1 MDTLPEKHGPEYD
14 AIRKDLLI
22 CHQNRAWQVIQYS
35 ITIQT
40 AFIAGW
46 YYALFEA
53 NRPSL
58 ALGATI
64 FSFSIMFLLM
74 QALQRYNFLMGKAS
88 KAMDTEKI
96 YRKNSAGFKPYGS
109 TTSQRIMIV
118 ILASN
123 TVLFGFTL
131 GVMGSAGSL

>member
-1 MDTLPEKHGPEYD
+1 MDTPPIKEGHEYD

-53 NRPSL
+53 DHPLL

-64 FSFSIMFLLM
+64 FSFAIMFLLK
-74 QALQRYNFLMGKAS
+74 QALERYNFLMGKAS
-88 KAMDTEKI
+88 AALNGKAI
-96 YRKNSAGFKPYGS
+96 YRSSKEGTAPRGNV
-109 TTSQRIMIV
+109 TSQRIMLV
-118 ILASN
+118 ILIAN

-131 GVMGSAGSL
+131 GISVNPA

>member
-1 MDTLPEKHGPEYD
+1 MDTPPEKHGPEYD

-88 KAMDTEKI
+88 AALNGASI
-96 YRKNSAGFKPYGS
+96 YLNDKEGSAPRGAA
-109 TTSQRIMIV
+109 TSQRIMVV
-118 ILASN
+118 ILIAN

-131 GVMGSAGSL
+131 GIGFGPV

>member
-1 MDTLPEKHGPEYD
+1 
-14 AIRKDLLI
+14 
-22 CHQNRAWQVIQYS
+22 
-35 ITIQT
+35 
-40 AFIAGW
+40 
-46 YYALFEA
+46 
-53 NRPSL
+53 
-58 ALGATI
+58 
-64 FSFSIMFLLM
+64 M